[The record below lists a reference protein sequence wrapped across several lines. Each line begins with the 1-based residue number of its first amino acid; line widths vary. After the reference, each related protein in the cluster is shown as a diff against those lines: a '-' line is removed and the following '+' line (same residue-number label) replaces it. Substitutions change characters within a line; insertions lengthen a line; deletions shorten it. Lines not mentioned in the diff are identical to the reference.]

1 MSRIAYVNGQYL
13 PHDHAEIHIDDRGY
27 QFGDGI
33 YEVVSI
39 INGHLADQEWH
50 LDRMEYSLSEL
61 NIPMPMTR
69 AAMKI
74 VIGNLIRMNK
84 ITNGLIY
91 FQITRGVMRRD
102 HAFNAMLRPQLVMTA
117 KTLPRLSKQ
126 MIDPVKV
133 ITVPDQRWQR
143 RDIKTLQLLPNCLA
157 KTKAMEKGAYEALMV
172 DHDGL
177 ITEGSSSNAWIVT
190 DQGEL
195 ITRPATYD
203 ILSGITRKAILD
215 IADKRNLKIVE
226 RGFSVEEA
234 QKAAEVFVSSATSL
248 VTPVYMVD
256 DVKIGNGDTG
266 PVALALRQAYFDHVS
281 ALAAE

>member
-39 INGHLADQEWH
+39 MNGHLADQEWH